1 MTYLTINTI
10 VLSKYQIH
18 AKLSVGQLSN
28 SIISMNGPIVN
39 IIEQEFTYL
48 AFGGFL
54 IDLTSDDDSFEPC
67 KFNI

>member
-28 SIISMNGPIVN
+28 SIISESTNCEY
-39 IIEQEFTYL
+39 IIEQVHVP
-48 AFGGFL
+48 G
-54 IDLTSDDDSFEPC
+54 IW
-67 KFNI
+67 